1 MESKFVIL
9 ILKMI
14 SADITGNELKT
25 FCILLKHMDSKNEC
39 YPSIRTIAKSYN
51 MSPTTVSKCLMSLEE
66 KNIIISQKR
75 TVNGKNTSNLYRIN
89 PEFLVEKKS
98 KRKRIIEMLPDW
110 FDKEFN
116 VKKPSKEKLKEMEDL
131 MEEFKD
137 GWFMY

>member
-98 KRKRIIEMLPDW
+98 KRKRIIEMLPEW

-131 MEEFKD
+131 LEEFKD
-137 GWFMY
+137 G

>member
-1 MESKFVIL
+1 
-9 ILKMI
+9 MI

-89 PEFLVEKKS
+89 SEFLIEKKS

-116 VKKPSKEKLKEMEDL
+116 VKKPSEEKLKEMEDL
-131 MEEFKD
+131 LEEFKD
-137 GWFMY
+137 G

>member
-137 GWFMY
+137 G

>member
-9 ILKMI
+9 ILKMV

-89 PEFLVEKKS
+89 PEFLIEKKS

-116 VKKPSKEKLKEMEDL
+116 VKKPSEEKLKEMEDL

-137 GWFMY
+137 G

>member
-89 PEFLVEKKS
+89 PEFLIEKKS
-98 KRKRIIEMLPDW
+98 RRKRIIEMLPDW

-116 VKKPSKEKLKEMEDL
+116 VKKPSEDKLKEMEDL
-131 MEEFKD
+131 LEEFKD
-137 GWFMY
+137 G

>member
-89 PEFLVEKKS
+89 PEFLIEKKS
-98 KRKRIIEMLPDW
+98 RRKRIIEMLPDW

-116 VKKPSKEKLKEMEDL
+116 AKKPSKEKLKEMEEL
-131 MEEFKD
+131 LEEFKD
-137 GWFMY
+137 G

>member
-89 PEFLVEKKS
+89 SEFLIEKKS

-116 VKKPSKEKLKEMEDL
+116 VKKPSEEKLKEMEDL
-131 MEEFKD
+131 LEEFKD
-137 GWFMY
+137 G

>member
-89 PEFLVEKKS
+89 PEFLIEKKS
-98 KRKRIIEMLPDW
+98 RRKRIIEMLPDW

-116 VKKPSKEKLKEMEDL
+116 VKKPSEEKLKEMEDL
-131 MEEFKD
+131 LEEFKD
-137 GWFMY
+137 E

>member
-89 PEFLVEKKS
+89 PEFLIEKKS
-98 KRKRIIEMLPDW
+98 RRKRIIEMLPEW

-131 MEEFKD
+131 LEEFKD
-137 GWFMY
+137 G

>member
-89 PEFLVEKKS
+89 PEFLIEKKS
-98 KRKRIIEMLPDW
+98 RRKRIIEMLPDW

-116 VKKPSKEKLKEMEDL
+116 VKKPSEEKLKEMEEL
-131 MEEFKD
+131 LEEFKD
-137 GWFMY
+137 G

>member
-98 KRKRIIEMLPDW
+98 KRKRIIEMLPEW

-116 VKKPSKEKLKEMEDL
+116 VKKPSEEKLKEMEDL
-131 MEEFKD
+131 LEEFKD
-137 GWFMY
+137 E

>member
-25 FCILLKHMDSKNEC
+25 FCILLKHTDSKNEC

-89 PEFLVEKKS
+89 PEFLVEKKN
-98 KRKRIIEMLPDW
+98 KRKRIIEILPEW

-137 GWFMY
+137 G

>member
-89 PEFLVEKKS
+89 PEFLIEKKS
-98 KRKRIIEMLPDW
+98 KRKRIIEMLPEW

-131 MEEFKD
+131 LEEFKD
-137 GWFMY
+137 E

>member
-89 PEFLVEKKS
+89 PEFLIEKKS

-116 VKKPSKEKLKEMEDL
+116 VKKPSEERLKEMEEL
-131 MEEFKD
+131 LEEFKD
-137 GWFMY
+137 G

>member
-116 VKKPSKEKLKEMEDL
+116 VKKQSKEKLKEMEDL

-137 GWFMY
+137 G